1 MGSPYESLVLVNN
14 AGLSWTPDDVPAFDV
29 ATMSHD
35 KHPSL
40 GGLVILVFEAVLEV
54 ICVSLPGY
62 ILARRGLFK
71 PEHQKFVANLN
82 MYLFTPCLI
91 FSKLAKQ
98 LNPNQLGD
106 LAVIPV
112 IFVVQTC
119 ISYGVSI
126 GVSRLFRFG
135 KRASNFVTAMSV
147 FGNSNSLPI
156 SLVIS
161 LSQTLKGLSWDRI
174 EGDHSGLVSSRGIL
188 YLLIFQQLGQ
198 VVRWSWGFHVLLAKK
213 DQYEEYQDERVE
225 EGRYRDDGASSEILI
240 PGLDGNAESSDDD
253 TYVPAGQTPVGTSG
267 TTPAD
272 SDDESGT
279 PKKPSATINGHS
291 SDISNGPFDMPAD
304 DTDDIVSFPRMRD
317 LDEPQVSKGVQ
328 GWFARSK
335 FVLYSALTR
344 AKEGAHLLCLR
355 TYFKLPRRLRL
366 LLEKTANFISEFM
379 NPPLWAMLISI
390 AVASIPR
397 LQELFFAK
405 GSFVRNS
412 VTDAITQSGNVAVPL
427 ILVVLGANLANN
439 TKDSDVK
446 DSEEAQ
452 IGSRLLIAS
461 LISRMVLPTLIMTP
475 ILAFTAK
482 YIPISI
488 LDDPI
493 FIVVCFLLTGAPSA
507 LQLAQ
512 ICQINGV
519 YEGVMSKILFQ
530 SYVVWILPS
539 TLALVMLALET
550 LEWAGV

>member
-1 MGSPYESLVLVNN
+1 MSSSYSSLLLVNN
-14 AGLSWTPDDVPAFDV
+14 AGINWTPDNVPAFDA
-29 ATMSHD
+29 ATRPHD

-40 GGLVILVFEAVLEV
+40 AGLAMLVFEAVLEV

-82 MYLFTPCLI
+82 MWLFTPCLI

-98 LNPNQLGD
+98 LNPSQLAD

-112 IFVVQTC
+112 IFIIQTC
-119 ISYGVSI
+119 VSYGVSI
-126 GVSRLFRFG
+126 CVSRLFRLR
-135 KRASNFVTAMSV
+135 KRATNFVTAMSV

-174 EGDHSGLVSSRGIL
+174 QGDHSGLVSSRGIL

-213 DQYEEYQDERVE
+213 EQYEEYRDECAE
-225 EGRYRDDGASSEILI
+225 EGRYQDDAISGEVLI
-240 PGLDGNAESSDDD
+240 PGLDGSADSSDDE
-253 TYVPAGQTPVGTSG
+253 TYVPAGRTPVAGTSG
-267 TTPAD
+267 ASPAD
-272 SDDESGT
+272 SDDET
-279 PKKPSATINGHS
+279 DAPKKQLTTTNGNGG
-291 SDISNGPFDMPAD
+291 DALNGPFVMP
-304 DTDDIVSFPRMRD
+304 TNGLNDIMSFPRMRD
-317 LDEPQVSKGVQ
+317 LDEAEVSKGF
-328 GWFARSK
+328 FARSK
-335 FVLYSALTR
+335 FALQRAFVQTKEKARRLCQRAYS
-344 AKEGAHLLCLR
+344 
-355 TYFKLPRRLRL
+355 KLPQRLRL
-366 LLEKTANFISEFM
+366 LLEKTMRFVSEFM
-379 NPPLWAMLISI
+379 NPPLWAMLLSI
-390 AVASIPR
+390 VVASVPS
-397 LQELFFAK
+397 LQGLFFEK
-405 GSFVRNS
+405 GSFVKNS
-412 VTDAITQSGNVAVPL
+412 VTDAITQSGSVAVPL

-439 TKDSDVK
+439 TKDSEVK

-461 LISRMVLPTLIMTP
+461 LISRMVLPTLIMAP
-475 ILAFTAK
+475 ILAVIAK

-512 ICQINGV
+512 ICQINEV

-539 TLALVMLALET
+539 TLVLVMLALET

>member
-1 MGSPYESLVLVNN
+1 MSSPYTSLVLVNN
-14 AGLSWTPDDVPAFDV
+14 AGLNWTPDDVPAFDI
-29 ATMSHD
+29 AIQPHD

-40 GGLVILVFEAVLEV
+40 AGLVILVFEAVLEV

-82 MYLFTPCLI
+82 MWLFTPCMI

-106 LAVIPV
+106 LAVIPI
-112 IFVVQTC
+112 IFLVQTC

-126 GVSRLFRFG
+126 CVSRLFRFG
-135 KRASNFVTAMSV
+135 KRATNFVTAMSV

-174 EGDHSGLVSSRGIL
+174 QGDHSGLVSSRGIL

-198 VVRWSWGFHVLLAKK
+198 MVRWSWGFHILLAKK
-213 DQYEEYQDERVE
+213 DQYEEYRDECIE
-225 EGRYRDDGASSEILI
+225 EGRYRDDITSSEVLI
-240 PGLDGNAESSDDD
+240 PGLDAMAESSDDE
-253 TYVPAGQTPVGTSG
+253 TYIPDDQTPVGGTSD
-267 TTPAD
+267 TSPAD
-272 SDDESGT
+272 SDADSVP
-279 PKKPSATINGHS
+279 PKKPSVTINESS
-291 SDISNGPFDMPAD
+291 SDAHNGPFEMPVND
-304 DTDDIVSFPRMRD
+304 LNDIMSFPRMQD
-317 LDEPQVSKGVQ
+317 LDEPEASKGVW
-328 GWFARSK
+328 GFLARLKFALQRAS
-335 FVLYSALTR
+335 TR
-344 AKEGAHLLCLR
+344 AGERTRLLCLR
-355 TYFKLPRRLRL
+355 TYSKLPRGLRL
-366 LLEKTANFISEFM
+366 PLEKIKNFIGEFM

-390 AVASIPR
+390 VVASIPS
-397 LQELFFAK
+397 LQQLFFAK
-405 GSFVRNS
+405 GSFVKNS
-412 VTDAITQSGNVAVPL
+412 ITDAVTLSGNVAVPL

-439 TKDSDVK
+439 TKDSEVK

-475 ILAFTAK
+475 ILALIAR
-482 YIPISI
+482 YIPVSI
-488 LDDPI
+488 VDDPI

-512 ICQINGV
+512 ICQINEV

-530 SYVVWILPS
+530 SYVVWWVYSFRIR
-539 TLALVMLALET
+539 A
-550 LEWAGV
+550 

>member
-1 MGSPYESLVLVNN
+1 MNSPYASLVLGDN
-14 AGLSWTPDDVPAFDV
+14 AGLQWTPADVPTIGV
-29 ATMSHD
+29 AMKPHD

-40 GGLVILVFEAVLEV
+40 AGLVILVFEAVLEV

-82 MYLFTPCLI
+82 MWLFTPCLI

-112 IFVVQTC
+112 IFLVQTC
-119 ISYGVSI
+119 ISYAVSI

-135 KRASNFVTAMSV
+135 KRASNFVTAMAV

-161 LSQTLKGLSWDRI
+161 LSETLKGLSWDRI

-213 DQYEEYQDERVE
+213 EEYQEYQDERVE
-225 EGRYRDDGASSEILI
+225 EGRYRDDSAPSDILI
-240 PGLDGNAESSDDD
+240 PGLDENGESSDDD
-253 TYVPAGQTPVGTSG
+253 TYIPAERTPTSG
-267 TTPAD
+267 TFHSSPAD
-272 SDDESGT
+272 SEDESDT
-279 PKKPSATINGHS
+279 PKKASATINQNIIDAG
-291 SDISNGPFDMPAD
+291 DGAFDLPANNI
-304 DTDDIVSFPRMRD
+304 DDIMSFPRMED
-317 LDEPQVSKGVQ
+317 LDEPQHSKGIL
-328 GWFARSK
+328 ARSK
-335 FVLYSALTR
+335 FALYRASTR
-344 AKEGAHLLCLR
+344 AKEGTRSLCSRTYSKLPLGLR
-355 TYFKLPRRLRL
+355 T
-366 LLEKTANFISEFM
+366 LLEKSANFISEFM

-390 AVASIPR
+390 VVASIPR
-397 LQELFFAK
+397 LQQLFFEK

-412 VTDAITQSGNVAVPL
+412 VTDAVTLSGNVAVPL

-439 TKDSDVK
+439 TKDSEVK

-452 IGSRLLIAS
+452 IGTRLLIAS
-461 LISRMVLPTLIMTP
+461 LLSRMVIPTLFMTP
-475 ILAFTAK
+475 LLVLTAK
-482 YIPISI
+482 YIEVSI

-493 FIVVCFLLTGAPSA
+493 FIVVCFLLVGAPSA

-512 ICQINGV
+512 ICQINEV

-539 TLALVMLALET
+539 TLVLVMLALET
-550 LEWAGV
+550 LEWSGK